1 MINNKKMI
9 NFFIVLGLIGGVI
22 IAVSIA
28 GYRIYS
34 GKSNAEKE
42 QKATEQRVVINDNIS
57 SSKNDLTKQINL
69 GDSMIIEKVESSK
82 TDLLEQQKQLTE
94 NTLKDHLKNTEKV
107 IGKIEESSTTNEK
120 NQKEILDKLEKI
132 NNDTRVPNG
141 LYKNDTK
148 WGTVINFELGDDK
161 KTFTIEKINFD
172 NPIRNIN
179 DVWSPFEY
187 DEYLIKITNVNS
199 IVMLMPPGA
208 EGVKGIILEKN
219 LK

>member
-1 MINNKKMI
+1 MI